1 MTYSL
6 CGHGIPGPISFF
18 VQCKLAA
25 ELVHVWVWPSS
36 GWNINHRYWPMGV
49 VTIMVHPNIK
59 YIRCLCHTM
68 LMKYASCTS
77 TISKCHL
84 YIFWWPILTRVVS
97 PRRGGAHR
105 AWVEF
110 HQFDHRDVRQPL
122 LGGATLHRGQEN
134 AVGYRGATVAGMDLG
149 KGVRATCEMWDQF
162 PTHRDNYI
170 NK

>member
-1 MTYSL
+1 MYMTYSL

-36 GWNINHRYWPMGV
+36 GWNINHRYRPMGV

-84 YIFWWPILTRVVS
+84 YISWWPILTRVESKERWRPPGLGRISSVWSSWCSAASAGWCHSS
-97 PRRGGAHR
+97 PWPGKRCWIRG
-105 AWVEF
+105 
-110 HQFDHRDVRQPL
+110 RDCGWDGSGE
-122 LGGATLHRGQEN
+122 GG
-134 AVGYRGATVAGMDLG
+134 
-149 KGVRATCEMWDQF
+149 
-162 PTHRDNYI
+162 
-170 NK
+170 